1 MNTDHTKDNIDVS
14 VLIPFYDEEE
24 SLGELCESIKK
35 VIESTGKAFEVVF
48 VDDGS
53 KDGSLAK
60 LLEIKKNFNEIKIIQ
75 FQRNYGKSAALAAG
89 FARVTG
95 DIVITMDADLQ
106 DDPEEIPTLINK
118 INEGFDLVSGWKKER
133 KDPFIK
139 KITSKFFNFMT
150 SVVSKIYLHD
160 HNCGLKAY
168 RKHVVKTISVYGE
181 LHRFIP
187 VLANSAGFKVT
198 ELAVKHHER
207 KYGKT
212 KFGLWRFFA
221 GTFDLITVT
230 FLTNFTYRPLH
241 LFGLAGVLSFGAGFL
256 INLYL
261 TYQRYFN
268 NEGIQHR
275 PLLFL
280 GMLLII
286 IGIQIFS
293 IGLLGEMLVN
303 IHGKQNNYVI
313 REEYE

>member
-1 MNTDHTKDNIDVS
+1 
-14 VLIPFYDEEE
+14 
-24 SLGELCESIKK
+24 
-35 VIESTGKAFEVVF
+35 
-48 VDDGS
+48 
-53 KDGSLAK
+53 
-60 LLEIKKNFNEIKIIQ
+60 
-75 FQRNYGKSAALAAG
+75 
-89 FARVTG
+89 
-95 DIVITMDADLQ
+95 
-106 DDPEEIPTLINK
+106 
-118 INEGFDLVSGWKKER
+118 
-133 KDPFIK
+133 
-139 KITSKFFNFMT
+139 MT

-168 RKHVVKTISVYGE
+168 SKHVVKTVSVYGE

-187 VLANSAGFKVT
+187 VLAYSAGFKVT
-198 ELAVKHHER
+198 ELPVRHYER

-241 LFGLAGVLSFGAGFL
+241 LFGLAGAISIGAGMI

-261 TYQRYFN
+261 TYLKYFH

-293 IGLLGEMLVN
+293 IGLLGEMLAN
-303 IHGKQNNYVI
+303 IHGKQSNYVI